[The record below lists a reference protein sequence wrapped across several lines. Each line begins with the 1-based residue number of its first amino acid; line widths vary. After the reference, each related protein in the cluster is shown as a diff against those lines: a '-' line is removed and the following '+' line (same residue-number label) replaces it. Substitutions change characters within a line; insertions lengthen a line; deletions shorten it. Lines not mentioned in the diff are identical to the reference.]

1 MLSFQVSFIK
11 RIVLE
16 ISGLAGNT
24 WPTTLDQMQEIQTN
38 TNEMS

>member
-24 WPTTLDQMQEIQTN
+24 WPTLDQMQEIQTN